1 MVDIRPVDWSMI
13 RGDTLS
19 FNIEIEDLEVDLT
32 SLTFTCRTYKGR
44 EIVFQKTL
52 GDGCAKVETEDST
65 FAKYNVRVAPEDT
78 AELSP
83 GKYRI
88 DLEIGWGTDVYTPIR
103 GNLNI
108 LDDETY

>member
-1 MVDIRPVDWSMI
+1 M
-13 RGDTLS
+13 
-19 FNIEIEDLEVDLT
+19 
-32 SLTFTCRTYKGR
+32 
-44 EIVFQKTL
+44 
-52 GDGCAKVETEDST
+52 
-65 FAKYNVRVAPEDT
+65 RVAPEDT